1 MSRVDPIACALF
13 LIAAF
18 IMAGIAQT
26 AWFKAPISRRFT
38 IPLDAGLTLRGRR
51 LFGAHKTLRGFIV
64 MVPAASIAFALLA
77 LATGHAENAGLWPLT
92 IWQYACLGAWA
103 GFGFMAGE
111 LPNSFIKRQLDI
123 APGGI
128 GTSSTGR
135 FIQLVIDRLD
145 SPAGML
151 AALSVVVAL
160 PALTWAI
167 AVLVGPMLHG
177 FFSFVMFRLGLKA
190 RPA

>member
-1 MSRVDPIACALF
+1 
-13 LIAAF
+13 
-18 IMAGIAQT
+18 
-26 AWFKAPISRRFT
+26 
-38 IPLDAGLTLRGRR
+38 
-51 LFGAHKTLRGFIV
+51 
-64 MVPAASIAFALLA
+64 
-77 LATGHAENAGLWPLT
+77 
-92 IWQYACLGAWA
+92 
-103 GFGFMAGE
+103 MAGE
-111 LPNSFIKRQLDI
+111 LPNSFIKRQRDVS
-123 APGGI
+123 PGGI
-128 GTSSTGR
+128 GTSPIGR

-167 AVLVGPMLHG
+167 ALLVGPMLHG

>member
-1 MSRVDPIACALF
+1 MAHVDPLACALF

-26 AWFKAPISRRFT
+26 AWFK
-38 IPLDAGLTLRGRR
+38 
-51 LFGAHKTLRGFIV
+51 GADLADTCDPARCRPHAAW
-64 MVPAASIAFALLA
+64 PAAVRSAQDAARIRRHGPNRLDRVRVTGVCDRSPRERGSVAIHDLA
-77 LATGHAENAGLWPLT
+77 IRSP
-92 IWQYACLGAWA
+92 GAWA
-103 GFGFMAGE
+103 AFGFMAGE
-111 LPNSFIKRQLDI
+111 LPNSSSKRQLGI

-135 FIQLVIDRLD
+135 FMQLVIDRLD

-151 AALSVVVAL
+151 AALSVVVTL

-167 AVLVGPMLHG
+167 ALLVGPMLHG
-177 FFSFVMFRLGLKA
+177 FFSFVMFRLG
-190 RPA
+190 